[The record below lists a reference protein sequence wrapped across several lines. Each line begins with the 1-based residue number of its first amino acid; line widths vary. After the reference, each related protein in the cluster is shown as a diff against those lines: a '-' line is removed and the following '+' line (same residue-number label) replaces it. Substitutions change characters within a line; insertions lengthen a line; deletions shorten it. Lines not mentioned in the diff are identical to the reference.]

1 MKQILIVF
9 LFTLLFSCKKD
20 AVSNNGSSITLL
32 INGKTRNGSGTAN
45 FQISYQN
52 GVPSSYQ
59 TNLTFNSGYLYITD
73 SFTPGDTLIVGKPY
87 GSIRG
92 IVSTGSNIYLQDQET
107 LGSNNV
113 SSLSNG
119 NGNYLNITISSKTS
133 ALISGTF
140 NGFFKG
146 VSSSGS
152 AVSDTITNG
161 VFTNIPIT
169 RIFQ

>member
-1 MKQILIVF
+1 MKY
-9 LFTLLFSCKKD
+9 LLFILPFALLISCKKE
-20 AVSNNGSSITLL
+20 VVPNNGSSITLL
-32 INGKTRNGSGTAN
+32 INGKERNGSGIAN

-52 GVPSSYQ
+52 GAPSSYQ
-59 TNLTFNSGYLYITD
+59 TNLMFNGGYVYITD
-73 SFTPGDTLIVGKPY
+73 SFTPGDTLIVAKSY

-92 IVSTGSNIYLQDQET
+92 IVSTGSNIYLQDQQT

-119 NGNYLNITISSKTS
+119 NGNYLNLSISSKTS

-140 NGFFKG
+140 TGFFKG

-152 AVSDTITNG
+152 VVSDTITSG